1 MARKKNFVEADVLD
15 KALSLFW
22 EKGYN
27 ATSVQDLV
35 DHLGINRASIY
46 DTWGDKHGLYL
57 ETLKRY
63 RQQTSSYLL
72 GKLRSER
79 SALEIVKDFLF
90 DVVSDSVE
98 DDMRKGCYMAN
109 SATEMANCDQTVHT
123 LFSDNR
129 VKIEGVLNELIKEGQ
144 EEGEFST
151 KFDSQS
157 YARFIFNT
165 ASGLRTLAKGTIS
178 EKELNGVVDVALS
191 ALV

>member
-1 MARKKNFVEADVLD
+1 MARKKNFIESDILE
-15 KALSLFW
+15 KALGLFW
-22 EKGYN
+22 ERGYN

-57 ETLKRY
+57 ETLKHY

-72 GKLRSER
+72 EKLRSER
-79 SALEIVKDFLF
+79 SAKEIVKDFLH
-90 DVVSDSVE
+90 DVVNDSVT
-98 DDMRKGCYMAN
+98 DDKRKGCFMAN
-109 SATEMANCDQTVHT
+109 SASEMANSDVIVYQMFT
-123 LFSDNR
+123 DNR

-144 EEGEFST
+144 ESGEFAT
-151 KFDSQS
+151 RFDSQA

-165 ASGLRTLAKGTIS
+165 ATGLRTLAKGTIA
-178 EKELNGVVDVALS
+178 EKELNEVVDVALS